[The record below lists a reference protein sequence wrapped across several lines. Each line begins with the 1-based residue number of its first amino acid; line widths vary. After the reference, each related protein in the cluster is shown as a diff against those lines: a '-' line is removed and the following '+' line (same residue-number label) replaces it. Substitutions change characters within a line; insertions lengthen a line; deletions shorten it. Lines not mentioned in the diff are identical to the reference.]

1 MSNTADVAAPSQQVH
16 SQQKEASNTDLLS
29 EFLNLCDQNKANT
42 YDIDF
47 FKTVFKLCRPETT
60 SKFSY
65 YAELEEHI
73 AYIESFAASELI
85 SNQLNFVAPLLELTA
100 TMGNSHSSLNP
111 HNSHN
116 SHIPHSNAENPK
128 LAQQLLSNIRQGE
141 MLFSRVLTIP
151 EQADNSTQAPF
162 GVSASED
169 KNGWLLNGALNV
181 VLFNK
186 AVSHHLVLATLPNNN
201 TLVTYLPTQTTGITT
216 AEQAQLG
223 APKANNTQFEIANLR
238 LQNVLINNG
247 AIGEIN
253 TQAIL
258 DLVARSRIMSAIRH
272 NQYTRMCLDKLII
285 FLKSRTSNGDPLIN
299 QQVIQHRLAK
309 LEARLS
315 SSCALSRY
323 SLKQMAVGKDTQ
335 ALASASKLLASEL
348 LVYAS
353 KQALHLGGITH
364 FQKNKPI
371 ANSYTEANWANFFL
385 EPKELLLRNI
395 LDTSVSER
403 HQKA

>member
-16 SQQKEASNTDLLS
+16 AQQKEASNTDLLS

-100 TMGNSHSSLNP
+100 TMANSHSSLNP
-111 HNSHN
+111 HSSYNSHN
-116 SHIPHSNAENPK
+116 SHSNAENPK
-128 LAQQLLSNIRQGE
+128 LAQQLLSSIRQGE

-151 EQADNSTQAPF
+151 EQVKDSTQAPF
-162 GVSASED
+162 GISASEN

-201 TLVTYLPTQTTGITT
+201 TLVTYLPTQTAGITT
-216 AEQAQLG
+216 AEHAQLG

-238 LQNVLINNG
+238 LQNVVVNNG

-253 TQAIL
+253 AQAIL

-272 NQYTRMCLDKLII
+272 NQYTRMCLDKLIL
-285 FLKSRTSNGDPLIN
+285 FLKSRISNGDPLIN

>member
-16 SQQKEASNTDLLS
+16 AQQKEASNTDLLS
-29 EFLNLCDQNKANT
+29 EFLNLFDQNKANT

-100 TMGNSHSSLNP
+100 TMGNSHSS
-111 HNSHN
+111 HN

-151 EQADNSTQAPF
+151 EQAENSTQAPF
-162 GVSASED
+162 GVSASEN

-216 AEQAQLG
+216 AEHAQLG

-247 AIGEIN
+247 VIGEIN

-272 NQYTRMCLDKLII
+272 NQYTRMCLDKLIL

-323 SLKQMAVGKDTQ
+323 SLKQIAVGKDTQ

>member
-16 SQQKEASNTDLLS
+16 AQQKEASNTDLLS

-65 YAELEEHI
+65 YAEFEEHI
-73 AYIESFAASELI
+73 AYIESFAAGELI

-116 SHIPHSNAENPK
+116 PHSNTVNSK
-128 LAQQLLSNIRQGE
+128 LAQQLLSSIRQGD

-151 EQADNSTQAPF
+151 EQAKNSTQAPF
-162 GVSASED
+162 GVSASEN

-186 AVSHHLVLATLPNNN
+186 AVSHYLVLATLPNNN
-201 TLVTYLPTQTTGITT
+201 TLVTYLPTQTAGITT
-216 AEQAQLG
+216 AEHAQLG
-223 APKANNTQFEIANLR
+223 APKANNSQFEIANLR
-238 LQNVLINNG
+238 LQNVLVNNG

-253 TQAIL
+253 TQAIF
-258 DLVARSRIMSAIRH
+258 DLVARSRIMTAIRH
-272 NQYTRMCLDKLII
+272 NQYTRMCLDKLIL
-285 FLKSRTSNGDPLIN
+285 FLKSRISNGDPLIN

-323 SLKQMAVGKDTQ
+323 SLQQMAAGKDTQ
-335 ALASASKLLASEL
+335 ALASACKLLASEL

-364 FQKNKPI
+364 FQKNRPI

-385 EPKELLLRNI
+385 EPKDLLLRNI